1 MLGSPD
7 LGTIL
12 HIGSHKVR
20 VEWDNHL
27 AALLVTPLLIQLRIP
42 LAFLAAWTYCWL
54 MSSFLSIR
62 TPKSC
67 RAALS
72 EFSVSTCVWDCPD
85 SNTIPCSW
93 PCWTSLDSHRP
104 TSQAY
109 PGIPSFCC
117 VNCTTQLG
125 VVSKLAEGALYA
137 AVMLLIKN
145 LKSTNPKMDS
155 CGTPLMTKLHSV
167 NSSIPP
173 LNPYLLKLETRMWS
187 GIMSKAL
194 QKCRLDVT
202 RTWILRMAPPLHCR
216 LAEVRK
222 GAEIDD

>member
-1 MLGSPD
+1 LEF
-7 LGTIL
+7 I
-12 HIGSHKVR
+12 KV
-20 VEWDNHL
+20 
-27 AALLVTPLLIQLRIP
+27 PLNEI
-42 LAFLAAWTYCWL
+42 LAFC
-54 MSSFLSIR
+54 FI
-62 TPKSC
+62 
-67 RAALS
+67 
-72 EFSVSTCVWDCPD
+72 
-85 SNTIPCSW
+85 
-93 PCWTSLDSHRP
+93 
-104 TSQAY
+104 
-109 PGIPSFCC
+109 
-117 VNCTTQLG
+117 NCTTQLG